1 MPRFDGRSVDS
12 RMPSI
17 AIGRESVVER
27 RSTIKE
33 AVLITPNEFKSG
45 VLIKFKDGIYQVL
58 SYSRSR
64 TAQRRARVVAKLR
77 NIKTGVQIEE
87 SFESEAKFEEVE
99 MERKKAQYLYHDHV
113 GYHFMDTS
121 SYEQFALS
129 EEQLGDSALYLSDGL
144 EIDVSYM
151 EGQPVSVEPPMF
163 IVLEV
168 KETEPNFRGDT
179 ATGGGKPAT
188 LTTGLVVNVPF
199 FVKTGDKVRV
209 DTRTNTYVERA

>member
-1 MPRFDGRSVDS
+1 M
-12 RMPSI
+12 
-17 AIGRESVVER
+17 
-27 RSTIKE
+27 
-33 AVLITPNEFKSG
+33 ITPNEFKSG
-45 VLIKFKDGIYQVL
+45 VLIKYKDGIYQVL

-77 NIKTGVQIEE
+77 NIKSGVQIEE

-99 MERKKAQYLYHDHV
+99 MERKRAQFLYNDDV

-129 EEQLGDSALYLSDGL
+129 EAQLGDSALYLSDGL

-151 EGQPVSVEPPMF
+151 EGAPVSVEPPMF
-163 IVLEV
+163 IVLEIV
-168 KETEPNFRGDT
+168 ETEPNFRGDT
-179 ATGGGKPAT
+179 ATGGGKPAK
-188 LTTGLVVNVPF
+188 LTTGLVVSVPF
-199 FVKTGDKVRV
+199 FVKTGDKVKI

>member
-1 MPRFDGRSVDS
+1 MWRWSFPT
-12 RMPSI
+12 
-17 AIGRESVVER
+17 E
-27 RSTIKE
+27 TT
-33 AVLITPNEFKSG
+33 LITPNEFKSG

-64 TAQRRARVVAKLR
+64 TAQRRARVVAKMR

-99 MERKKAQYLYHDHV
+99 MERKKAQYLFHDHV

-151 EGQPVSVEPPMF
+151 EGVPVSVEPPMF
-163 IVLEV
+163 VVLEIV
-168 KETEPNFRGDT
+168 ETEPNFRGDT
-179 ATGGGKPAT
+179 ATGGGKPAK

-199 FVKTGDKVRV
+199 FVKTGDKVKI

>member
-1 MPRFDGRSVDS
+1 MSRLDVRSVGI
-12 RMPSI
+12 RFPSF
-17 AIGRESVVER
+17 AVDRGMVVECW
-27 RSTIKE
+27 SIFTE

-45 VLIKFKDGIYQVL
+45 VLIKYKDGIYQVI

-77 NIKTGVQIEE
+77 NVKTGAQIEE
-87 SFESEAKFEEVE
+87 SFESEAKFDEVE
-99 MERKKAQYLYHDHV
+99 RERKKAQFLYHDHV

-144 EIDVSYM
+144 ELDVSYM
-151 EGQPVSVEPPMF
+151 EGLPVSIEPPMF
-163 IVLEV
+163 VILDVV
-168 KETEPNFRGDT
+168 ETEPNFRGDT
-179 ATGGGKPAT
+179 ATGGGKPAK
-188 LTTGLVVNVPF
+188 LATGLVVTVPF
-199 FVKTGDKVRV
+199 FIKLGDKVKV

>member
-1 MPRFDGRSVDS
+1 M
-12 RMPSI
+12 
-17 AIGRESVVER
+17 
-27 RSTIKE
+27 
-33 AVLITPNEFKSG
+33 ITPNEFKSG

-77 NIKTGVQIEE
+77 NVKTGVLIEE
-87 SFESEAKFEEVE
+87 SFESEAKFDEVE
-99 MERKKAQYLYHDHV
+99 RERKKAQFLFHDHV

-168 KETEPNFRGDT
+168 ADTGPTGRGDT
-179 ATGGGKPAT
+179 ATGGGKPAK
-188 LTTGLVVNVPF
+188 LTTGLVVSVPF
-199 FVKTGDKVRV
+199 FVKTGDKVKI

>member
-1 MPRFDGRSVDS
+1 M
-12 RMPSI
+12 
-17 AIGRESVVER
+17 
-27 RSTIKE
+27 
-33 AVLITPNEFKSG
+33 ITPNEFKSG

-64 TAQRRARVVAKLR
+64 TAQRRARVLAKLR

-99 MERKKAQYLYHDHV
+99 MERKKAQYLFHDHV

-121 SYEQFALS
+121 SYEQFALT

-151 EGQPVSVEPPMF
+151 EGKPVSVEPPMF

-168 KETEPNFRGDT
+168 METEPNFRGDT
-179 ATGGGKPAT
+179 ATGGGKPAK
-188 LTTGLVVNVPF
+188 LNTGLTVSVPF
-199 FVKTGDKVRV
+199 FVKTGDKVKI

>member
-1 MPRFDGRSVDS
+1 M
-12 RMPSI
+12 
-17 AIGRESVVER
+17 
-27 RSTIKE
+27 
-33 AVLITPNEFKSG
+33 ITPNEFKSG
-45 VLIKFKDGIYQVL
+45 VLIKFRDGIYQVL

-64 TAQRRARVVAKLR
+64 TAQRRARVLAKLR

-87 SFESEAKFEEVE
+87 SFESEAKFEDVE
-99 MERKKAQYLYHDHV
+99 MERRKAQFLYHDDV

-129 EEQLGDSALYLSDGL
+129 QEQLGDSALYLSDGL
-144 EIDVSYM
+144 EIDVSYL

-168 KETEPNFRGDT
+168 AETEPNFRGDT

-188 LTTGLVVNVPF
+188 LTSGLVVSVPF
-199 FVKTGDKVRV
+199 FVKTGDKVKI

>member
-1 MPRFDGRSVDS
+1 MSRSGVRSVI
-12 RMPSI
+12 RRFPFL
-17 AIGRESVVER
+17 AIDWELVIECWSFFR
-27 RSTIKE
+27 E

-45 VLIKFKDGIYQVL
+45 KLIKFKDGIYQVL

-64 TAQRRARVVAKLR
+64 TAQRRARVVAKMR
-77 NIKTGVQIEE
+77 NVKTGVQIEE

-99 MERKKAQYLYHDHV
+99 MERKKAQFLFHDHV
-113 GYHFMDTS
+113 GYHFMDTA
-121 SYEQFALS
+121 SYEQFALT

-151 EGQPVSVEPPMF
+151 EGLPVSVEPPMF

-168 KETEPNFRGDT
+168 AETEPNFRGDT
-179 ATGGGKPAT
+179 ATGGGKPAK
-188 LTTGLVVNVPF
+188 LSTGLVVSVPF
-199 FVKTGDKVRV
+199 FVKTGDKVKI

>member
-1 MPRFDGRSVDS
+1 M
-12 RMPSI
+12 
-17 AIGRESVVER
+17 
-27 RSTIKE
+27 
-33 AVLITPNEFKSG
+33 ITPNEFKSG
-45 VLIKFKDGIYQVL
+45 VLIKYKDGIYQVL

-77 NIKTGVQIEE
+77 NIKSCVQIEE

-99 MERKKAQYLYHDHV
+99 MERKRAQFLYHDDV

-129 EEQLGDSALYLSDGL
+129 EAQLGDSALYLSDGL

-151 EGQPVSVEPPMF
+151 EGAPVSVEPPMF
-163 IVLEV
+163 IVLEIV
-168 KETEPNFRGDT
+168 ETEPNFRGDT
-179 ATGGGKPAT
+179 ATGGGKPAK
-188 LTTGLVVNVPF
+188 LTTGLVVSVPF
-199 FVKTGDKVRV
+199 FVKTGDKVKI

>member
-1 MPRFDGRSVDS
+1 M
-12 RMPSI
+12 
-17 AIGRESVVER
+17 
-27 RSTIKE
+27 
-33 AVLITPNEFKSG
+33 ITPNEFKSG
-45 VLIKFKDGIYQVL
+45 VLIKHKDGIYQVL

-64 TAQRRARVVAKLR
+64 TAQRRARVLAKLR
-77 NIKTGVQIEE
+77 NVKTGVQIEE
-87 SFESEAKFEEVE
+87 SFESEAKFEDVE
-99 MERKKAQYLYHDHV
+99 MERKKAQFLYHDHM

-151 EGQPVSVEPPMF
+151 EGLPVSVEPPMF

-168 KETEPNFRGDT
+168 VETEPNFRGDT
-179 ATGGGKPAT
+179 ATGGGKPAK

>member
-45 VLIKFKDGIYQVL
+45 VLIKYKDGIYQVL

-77 NIKTGVQIEE
+77 NVKTGVQIEE
-87 SFESEAKFEEVE
+87 SFESEAKFDEVE
-99 MERKKAQYLYHDHV
+99 QERKKAQFLYHDHV

-121 SYEQFALS
+121 TYEQFALT

-163 IVLEV
+163 IILEV
-168 KETEPNFRGDT
+168 AETEPNFRGDT
-179 ATGGGKPAT
+179 ATGGGKPAR
-188 LTTGLVVNVPF
+188 LATGLVVTVPF
-199 FVKTGDKVRV
+199 FVKLGDKVKV

>member
-1 MPRFDGRSVDS
+1 M
-12 RMPSI
+12 
-17 AIGRESVVER
+17 
-27 RSTIKE
+27 
-33 AVLITPNEFKSG
+33 ITPNEFKSG
-45 VLIKFKDGIYQVL
+45 VLIRYKDGIYQVL

-77 NIKTGVQIEE
+77 NIKTGVLIEE
-87 SFESEAKFEEVE
+87 SFESEAKFDEVE
-99 MERKKAQYLYHDHV
+99 MERKRAQFLYQDHV
-113 GYHFMDTS
+113 GYHFMDMAT
-121 SYEQFALS
+121 YEQFALS
-129 EEQLGDSALYLSDGL
+129 RDQLGDSALYLSDGL
-144 EIDVSYM
+144 EIDVAYM
-151 EGQPVSVEPPMF
+151 DGQPVSVEPPMF

>member
-1 MPRFDGRSVDS
+1 M
-12 RMPSI
+12 
-17 AIGRESVVER
+17 
-27 RSTIKE
+27 
-33 AVLITPNEFKSG
+33 LIR
-45 VLIKFKDGIYQVL
+45 FKDGIYQVL

-87 SFESEAKFEEVE
+87 SFESEAKFDEVE
-99 MERKKAQYLYHDHV
+99 MERRKAQFHYHDHM
-113 GYHFMDTS
+113 GYHFMDNS

-168 KETEPNFRGDT
+168 ADTGPTGRGDT

-199 FVKTGDKVRV
+199 FVKTGDKVKI
-209 DTRTNTYVERA
+209 DTRTNTYVERAS